1 MVSVPR
7 ILGALI
13 RGARLGPIYL
23 LLWLKPK
30 GPHQLLRLG

>member
-7 ILGALI
+7 ILGTLI

-23 LLWLKPK
+23 LWLKPK
-30 GPHQLLRLG
+30 GPH